1 MSKWKG
7 LKRKR
12 YQNGTQVEDCVR
24 LNGIRYYY
32 EAQVLGHE
40 NKSVKIYCIRLNAP
54 RSDRFVFRGEEQPTK
69 LAQDVIALIEKQEN
83 DRLSK

>member
-7 LKRKR
+7 LTKGR

-40 NKSVKIYCIRLNAP
+40 NKALTVYCIRLNAP
-54 RSDRFVFRGEEQPTK
+54 RSDRFVFRGGEEPTA
-69 LAQDVIALIEKQEN
+69 LARDVMGLIEKQEN
-83 DRLSK
+83 ATFNQ